1 MNLRTRGLQLK
12 MGKAK
17 RKLMAARADCYDP
30 ICDEPPEVHDD
41 PEYKRQVEEE
51 KIMDTSVLLRARL
64 MDYTEHGAYP
74 LCEFLDINNVEN
86 YVRWVL
92 HNA

>member
-1 MNLRTRGLQLK
+1 MQLN

-17 RKLMAARADCYDP
+17 RKLMAAREDCYDP
-30 ICDEPPEVHDD
+30 ICNEPPEVHED
-41 PEYKRQVEEE
+41 PEYKRQLEEE
-51 KIMDTSVLLRARL
+51 KIIDTSVLLRDRL

-74 LCEFLDINNVEN
+74 LCEFLDINNVKN